1 MVYYCVTHAHS
12 CIHTYTPIHTPT
24 HTHTHSPKHTHVQML
39 HSSSI
44 DTKTTLRTP
53 TPTLHTHSI
62 HSQAPHTPTKHPT
75 YVYCVY
81 NYIIY
86 IVCKMYYR
94 YHSNRLSIGTIFQR
108 WAWQQI
114 WVLSP
119 APYALTAMP
128 TCASRRC
135 ACAMR
140 IRAHSTAPPV
150 FMVRH
155 RHSGAPAHLF
165 IYLTS
170 NYCGKILKIDWHKVK

>member
-81 NYIIY
+81 NYISSMRAKGARKCWGSKCGSKNPLIIIY
-86 IVCKMYYR
+86 FGDQWKKR
-94 YHSNRLSIGTIFQR
+94 
-108 WAWQQI
+108 
-114 WVLSP
+114 VLRHIII
-119 APYALTAMP
+119 T
-128 TCASRRC
+128 TGC
-135 ACAMR
+135 
-140 IRAHSTAPPV
+140 
-150 FMVRH
+150 FVRQ
-155 RHSGAPAHLF
+155 
-165 IYLTS
+165 
-170 NYCGKILKIDWHKVK
+170 